1 MGCPFSIVAEL
12 GTRTLEMESKA
23 LTASESA
30 GLAILIE
37 GLDASDIDQALIRG
51 PLP

>member
-23 LTASESA
+23 LTTSESA
-30 GLAILIE
+30 GLAILI
-37 GLDASDIDQALIRG
+37 GSTHRTLINH
-51 PLP
+51 

>member
-1 MGCPFSIVAEL
+1 
-12 GTRTLEMESKA
+12 MESKA

-37 GLDASDIDQALIRG
+37 GLDASDIDQTLIRG